1 MGTKNPCSQN
11 DTPRAMLF
19 YAIASAQTFG
29 GLNQGISRR
38 WSAIVPR
45 KNQDNSASWR

>member
-1 MGTKNPCSQN
+1 
-11 DTPRAMLF
+11 MLF

-38 WSAIVPR
+38 WSAIVPEKIR
-45 KNQDNSASWR
+45 TTRHRGVDCYDENDE